1 MNNLKNTLFFLASFI
16 IIGLFVLLI
25 DQLYPTP
32 PIDQTAL
39 QPFSNRNVLTSL
51 DK

>member
-1 MNNLKNTLFFLASFI
+1 MNTVKNTLIFLASFI
-16 IIGLFVLLI
+16 VVGLFVFLI
-25 DQLYPTP
+25 DQLYPTF

-39 QPFSNRNVLTSL
+39 QPFSNRNVITSL

>member
-1 MNNLKNTLFFLASFI
+1 MNNIKNALIFIASFMVV
-16 IIGLFVLLI
+16 GLFVLLI
-25 DQLYPTP
+25 DKLYPTTS
-32 PIDQTAL
+32 IDQAAL